1 MQADFQKSY
10 ETLDL
15 MTEVSNKKHYY
26 NLLKKLTDL
35 GVARISGL
43 EDFEFQKKQCEAD
56 L

>member
-15 MTEVSNKKHYY
+15 MTEVSNKKHY

-35 GVARISGL
+35 GVAGISGL